1 MIIMNEP
8 CDNCNPKQCERCA
21 YNALK
26 INYDRALKRIIEL
39 SPEPI
44 TLIYSGPKEYKENTA
59 K

>member
-8 CDNCNPKQCERCA
+8 CDTCNHKQCERCA

-26 INYDRALKRIIEL
+26 INYHHALQRIIEL
-39 SPEPI
+39 SQEPI
-44 TLIYSGPKEYKENTA
+44 TLLDYGQKENTT

>member
-8 CDNCNPKQCERCA
+8 CDNCNHKPCERCA

-26 INYDRALKRIIEL
+26 INYDRALQRIVEL
-39 SPEPI
+39 SQEPI
-44 TLIYSGPKEYKENTA
+44 TLLDCGPKEYKESTA